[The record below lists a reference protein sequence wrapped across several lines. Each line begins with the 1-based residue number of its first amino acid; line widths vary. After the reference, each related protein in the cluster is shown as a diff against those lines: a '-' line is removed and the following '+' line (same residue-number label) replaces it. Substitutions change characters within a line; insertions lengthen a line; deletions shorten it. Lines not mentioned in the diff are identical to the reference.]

1 MYLNIFLSE
10 ARRPWTSWFKDLLRL
25 VLTILVSFSDVE
37 QVVIFGPARNFTALE
52 SMNADPSIF
61 LYGLDEETTVSAFF
75 Y

>member
-1 MYLNIFLSE
+1 M
-10 ARRPWTSWFKDLLRL
+10 
-25 VLTILVSFSDVE
+25 LTILVSFSDVE